1 MFVCTAKGEQVIKG
15 TGDLITRKDFFF
27 LNRGRNTRD
36 QKDKWKAE

>member
-15 TGDLITRKDFFF
+15 RGDLITRKDFFF
-27 LNRGRNTRD
+27 NRGRNTRD